1 MTIFDCTPGKTHAS
15 TMLFI
20 ATQSKSITIIFLN
33 EIKMTNQ
40 QDLHIPV
47 YVTKLYKQ

>member
-1 MTIFDCTPGKTHAS
+1 
-15 TMLFI
+15 MLFL
-20 ATQSKSITIIFLN
+20 ATHSKSITIIFLT

-47 YVTKLYKQ
+47 YVTELYKQ

>member
-1 MTIFDCTPGKTHAS
+1 
-15 TMLFI
+15 MLFL
-20 ATQSKSITIIFLN
+20 ATQSKSITIIFLK

-47 YVTKLYKQ
+47 YVTKLCKQ

>member
-1 MTIFDCTPGKTHAS
+1 
-15 TMLFI
+15 MLFL
-20 ATQSKSITIIFLN
+20 ATHSKSINIIFLN

-47 YVTKLYKQ
+47 HVTELYEQ